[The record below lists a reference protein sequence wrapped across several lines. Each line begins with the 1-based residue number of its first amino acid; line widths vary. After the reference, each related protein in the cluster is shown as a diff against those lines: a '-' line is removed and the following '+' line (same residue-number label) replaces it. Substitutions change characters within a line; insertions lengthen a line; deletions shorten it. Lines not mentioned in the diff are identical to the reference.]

1 MLKKGF
7 VKKAKQSRM
16 LRNSDKIMSVL
27 TNGKVKLDCI
37 TKEWKLQLE
46 EINVE
51 VKLLRWFHL
60 KPLRKL
66 INDK

>member
-27 TNGKVKLDCI
+27 TNGKVKLHNKGMKI
-37 TKEWKLQLE
+37 T
-46 EINVE
+46 I
-51 VKLLRWFHL
+51 R
-60 KPLRKL
+60 RY
-66 INDK
+66 